1 MCLHPTTPNTFTHS
15 APAEAEWLGFFA
27 AANGLD
33 GFLRWAYNS
42 WNRNPMECT
51 DFVHWPSGDCFL
63 VYPGNRS
70 SIRFERLRDG
80 IEEYEKINLLRAR
93 AAESPEAAAAVERMN
108 ERLAAIFTV
117 ENSKQ
122 PHHTAAVEHA
132 RSIIRDTL
140 EALSKATPA
149 RD

>member
-1 MCLHPTTPNTFTHS
+1 
-15 APAEAEWLGFFA
+15 
-27 AANGLD
+27 
-33 GFLRWAYNS
+33 
-42 WNRNPMECT
+42 MECT

-93 AAESPEAAAAVERMN
+93 AAESPEAAAVIGRMN
-108 ERLAAIFTV
+108 ARLAAIFTV
-117 ENSKQ
+117 ENSKK
-122 PHHTAAVEHA
+122 PHHTADVERA
-132 RSIIRDTL
+132 RHIIRETL
-140 EALSKATPA
+140 DALPKATPA